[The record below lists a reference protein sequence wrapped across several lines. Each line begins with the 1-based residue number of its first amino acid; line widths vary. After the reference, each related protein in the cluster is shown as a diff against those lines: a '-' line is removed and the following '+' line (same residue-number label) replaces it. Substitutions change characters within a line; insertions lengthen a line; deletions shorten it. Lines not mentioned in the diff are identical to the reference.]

1 MRLIA
6 FLTLGIVTAAIANPV
21 PYQGGTSV
29 TFTPLPKVAAPSM
42 KARYVGGYEA
52 KGQGTSRLMG
62 LSDLIVTP
70 GKDGLMIDAVS
81 DYGDHVRMIMP
92 ANGRAGPLSIDALK
106 GADGKPF
113 GNKTL
118 SDSEDMALDPMTGD
132 HYVSFEGD
140 ARVLLYSTET
150 GGLSGKG
157 ERLPLDGLPLLP
169 GNQGLEAVT
178 FVREFPGET
187 SLILGAEA
195 GGFWRCRLE
204 DYKCT
209 TLVGPT
215 TPGFGYALVSIAPL
229 DVDKPDQILALY
241 RYYTPW
247 SGARTVLRLLKLE
260 GTRLTLVDTILEV
273 KPPMPNDNYEGVS
286 AVRKPG
292 GGYSLYLISDPIG
305 DNDPTRLLVFDYK

>member
-1 MRLIA
+1 MRRLLVLLA
-6 FLTLGIVTAAIANPV
+6 LTSSAALANPV
-21 PYQGGTSV
+21 PYQGGASV
-29 TFTPLPKVAAPSM
+29 TFTPLPKVAAPAM
-42 KARYVGGYEA
+42 KARYVGGYEV

-81 DYGDHVRMIMP
+81 DYGDHVRMIMS
-92 ANGRAGPLSIDALK
+92 ANGRAGSLSVDALK

-140 ARVLLYSTET
+140 ARVLLYSAET

-157 ERLPLDGLPLLP
+157 ERLPLSGLPLLP
-169 GNQGLEAVT
+169 DNQGLEAAT

-204 DYKCT
+204 DYKCS
-209 TLVGPT
+209 TLIGPT
-215 TPGFGYALVSIAPL
+215 TPGFGYSLVSLAPL

-241 RYYTPW
+241 RFYTPW
-247 SGARTVLRLLKLE
+247 SGARTVLRLLKLD
-260 GTRLTLVDTILEV
+260 GKRLTLVETILEV
-273 KPPMPNDNYEGVS
+273 KPPMANDNYEGVS
-286 AVRKPG
+286 AVKISD
-292 GGYSLYLISDPIG
+292 GYRLYLISDPIG